1 MRTARFAKAGFTA
14 VLLALGYLAPLQT
27 KRGGDRESDLLPKA
41 VVQSRS
47 AFDCKMNG
55 KIWLSW
61 HG

>member
-14 VLLALGYLAPLQT
+14 VLLALGYMYLASLET

-41 VVQSRS
+41 VVRSCS

-55 KIWLSW
+55 KAW